1 MSDTI
6 KKYFEDKEN
15 HEFMEKH
22 FYKGDMWAKYK
33 VPPPNVNQNYIWE
46 DKTLNVIGY
55 YLAPMTD
62 SERGRTLKSQLEI
75 SQIKFAGHDVMN
87 IMCADIIEYI
97 KEDIQRELDE

>member
-33 VPPPNVNQNYIWE
+33 VPPPNVNQN
-46 DKTLNVIGY
+46 L
-55 YLAPMTD
+55 LAQAQPKGDGIMQNLSA
-62 SERGRTLKSQLEI
+62 SERALLDPLEQVIATRT
-75 SQIKFAGHDVMN
+75 
-87 IMCADIIEYI
+87 
-97 KEDIQRELDE
+97 